1 METESLSDVDINITE
16 KYQSLESN
24 KLISYEL
31 STSNT
36 ITSEFT
42 LTEKEKQ
49 CFSIIMDI
57 LKKHNL
63 TSTICRV
70 AGGWVRDK
78 LLGKESDDIDI
89 ALNDMKGSTL
99 ATLINE
105 ELYPGKNKVGI
116 IQQNV
121 EKGKNLETAT
131 IKINNTWIDLVN
143 LRCEDKNKIGTP
155 VTDAERRDLSINS
168 LFYNINEGKVEDF
181 TNKGIKDLQNGIIET
196 PIDAEITFKDD
207 PLRILRMLRFAIK
220 YKFRIGYNINN
231 YIGKNKENIIKNFYE
246 NISKERIEKELYK
259 IFNMNNSSFAIA
271 YLYTFNILD
280 IILLTKDYDS
290 ETNYDNIFLK
300 IANIY
305 ILGEYLFTKSKI
317 FDIEIN
323 PENFNKVDFSLL
335 LLTLYFRNKKNNND
349 LSLMN
354 QQILKFTYKTST
366 DFLKS
371 NYLMCAYFDELFG
384 LINQENYNRL
394 LIGKTLRKITY
405 KNILPCLYTSIAYE
419 YVEKNQLNNLLDN
432 IDNNCLENIIE
443 KNKRF
448 FNYIKNE
455 DMMHI
460 DKMKPLFNGKELL
473 EKLNMKAGK
482 EIGILIEYLL
492 DEQIKDPKL
501 SKDDAIELLKKKK
514 DEIVINVN
522 ENTNDKNNH
531 SKKNNNKKNKK
542 GK

>member
-1 METESLSDVDINITE
+1 MELETLNEEDIKVIE

-31 STSNT
+31 NT
-36 ITSEFT
+36 NNKINKEFS
-42 LTEKEKQ
+42 LTEKEKE
-49 CFSIIMDI
+49 CFSIIMNI
-57 LKKHNL
+57 LKKNNL

-99 ATLINE
+99 ANLINE

-131 IKINNTWIDLVN
+131 IKVCQTWIDLVN

-155 VTDAERRDLSINS
+155 LTDAERRDLSINS

-181 TNKGIKDLQNGIIET
+181 TNKGIHDLENGIIET
-196 PIDAEITFKDD
+196 PIDAEITFRDD

-220 YKFRIGYNINN
+220 YKFRIGFNINN
-231 YIGKNKENIIKNFYE
+231 YIEKNKEEIVKNFYD

-259 IFNMNNSSFAIA
+259 VFIMNNSSFAIA
-271 YLYTFNILD
+271 YLYSFNILD
-280 IILLTKDYDS
+280 IILLTKNYDQ
-290 ETNYDNIFLK
+290 ENNYDNIFLK
-300 IANIY
+300 IANLY
-305 ILGEYLFTKSKI
+305 ILGEYLLEKTKI
-317 FDIEIN
+317 FEIEMN
-323 PENFNKVDFSLL
+323 PENFNKIDYSLL
-335 LLTLYFRNKKNNND
+335 LLTLYFRNIKNNND
-349 LSLMN
+349 NSLMN

-366 DFLKS
+366 DYLKS
-371 NYLMCAYFDELFG
+371 NYLMCAYFDELYN

-394 LIGKTLRKITY
+394 FIGKVLRKITY
-405 KNILPCLYTSIAYE
+405 KNILPCLYASIAYE
-419 YVEKNQLNNLLDN
+419 YIEKTQLNNLMND
-432 IDNNCLENIIE
+432 IDNNLLQNIIE

-448 FNYIKNE
+448 LSYIINE

-460 DKMKPLFNGKELL
+460 DKMKPLFNGKEIL

-482 EIGILIEYLL
+482 ELGILIEYLI
-492 DEQIKDPKL
+492 DEQIKEPKL
-501 SKDDAIELLKKKK
+501 NKDDAIVLLKKKK
-514 DEIVINVN
+514 DEIGLIVN
-522 ENTNDKNNH
+522 DNKNNH

>member
-1 METESLSDVDINITE
+1 MELETLNEEDIKVIE

-31 STSNT
+31 NT
-36 ITSEFT
+36 NNKINKEFS
-42 LTEKEKQ
+42 LTEKEKE
-49 CFSIIMDI
+49 CFSIIMNI
-57 LKKHNL
+57 LKKNNL
-63 TSTICRV
+63 ISTICRV

-99 ATLINE
+99 ANLINE

-131 IKINNTWIDLVN
+131 IKVCQTWIDLVN

-155 VTDAERRDLSINS
+155 LTDAERRDLSINS
-168 LFYNINEGKVEDF
+168 LFYNINEEKVEDF
-181 TNKGIKDLQNGIIET
+181 TNKGIHDLENGIIET
-196 PIDAEITFKDD
+196 PIDAEITFRDD

-220 YKFRIGYNINN
+220 YKFRIGFNINN
-231 YIGKNKENIIKNFYE
+231 YIEKNKEEIVKNFYD

-259 IFNMNNSSFAIA
+259 VFNMNNSSFAIA
-271 YLYTFNILD
+271 YLYSFNILD
-280 IILLTKDYDS
+280 IILLTKNYDQ
-290 ETNYDNIFLK
+290 ENNNDNIFLK
-300 IANIY
+300 IANLY
-305 ILGEYLFTKSKI
+305 ILGEYLLEKTKI
-317 FDIEIN
+317 FEIEMN
-323 PENFNKVDFSLL
+323 PENFNKIDYSLL
-335 LLTLYFRNKKNNND
+335 LLTLYFRNIKNNND
-349 LSLMN
+349 NSLMN

-366 DFLKS
+366 DYLKS
-371 NYLMCAYFDELFG
+371 NYLMCAYFDELYN

-394 LIGKTLRKITY
+394 FIGKVLRKITY
-405 KNILPCLYTSIAYE
+405 KNILPCLYASIAYE
-419 YVEKNQLNNLLDN
+419 YIEKTQLNNLMND
-432 IDNNCLENIIE
+432 IDNNLLQNIIE

-448 FNYIKNE
+448 LSYIINE

-460 DKMKPLFNGKELL
+460 DKMKPLFNGKEIL
-473 EKLNMKAGK
+473 EKLNIKAGK
-482 EIGILIEYLL
+482 ELGFLIEYLI
-492 DEQIKDPKL
+492 DEQIKEPKL
-501 SKDDAIELLKKKK
+501 NKDDAIVLLKKKK
-514 DEIVINVN
+514 DEIGLIVN
-522 ENTNDKNNH
+522 DNKNNH

>member
-1 METESLSDVDINITE
+1 MELETLNEEDIKVIE

-31 STSNT
+31 NT
-36 ITSEFT
+36 NNKINKEFS
-42 LTEKEKQ
+42 LTEKEKE
-49 CFSIIMDI
+49 CFSIIMNI
-57 LKKHNL
+57 LKKNNL

-89 ALNDMKGSTL
+89 ALNDMKGSSL
-99 ATLINE
+99 ANLINE

-131 IKINNTWIDLVN
+131 IKVCQTWIDLVN

-155 VTDAERRDLSINS
+155 ITDAERRDLSINS

-181 TNKGIKDLQNGIIET
+181 TNKGIHDLENGIIET
-196 PIDAEITFKDD
+196 PIDAEITFRDD

-220 YKFRIGYNINN
+220 YKFRIGFNINN
-231 YIGKNKENIIKNFYE
+231 YIDKNKEEIVKNFYD

-259 IFNMNNSSFAIA
+259 VFNMNNSSFAIA
-271 YLYTFNILD
+271 YLYSFNILD
-280 IILLTKDYDS
+280 IILLTKNYDQ
-290 ETNYDNIFLK
+290 ENNYDNIFLK
-300 IANIY
+300 IVNLY
-305 ILGEYLFTKSKI
+305 ILGEYLLEKTKI
-317 FDIEIN
+317 FQIEMN
-323 PENFNKVDFSLL
+323 PENFNKIDYSLL
-335 LLTLYFRNKKNNND
+335 LLTLYFRNIKNNND
-349 LSLMN
+349 NSLMN

-366 DFLKS
+366 DYLKS
-371 NYLMCAYFDELFG
+371 NYLMCAYFDELYN

-394 LIGKTLRKITY
+394 FIGKVLRKITY
-405 KNILPCLYTSIAYE
+405 KNILPCLYASIVYE
-419 YVEKNQLNNLLDN
+419 YIEKTQLNNLMND
-432 IDNNCLENIIE
+432 IDNNLLQNIIE

-448 FNYIKNE
+448 LSYIINE

-460 DKMKPLFNGKELL
+460 DKMKPLFNGKEIL
-473 EKLNMKAGK
+473 EKLNIKAGK
-482 EIGILIEYLL
+482 ELGFLIEYLI
-492 DEQIKDPKL
+492 DEQIKEPKL
-501 SKDDAIELLKKKK
+501 NKDDAIVLLKKKK
-514 DEIVINVN
+514 DEIGLIVN
-522 ENTNDKNNH
+522 DNKNNH

>member
-1 METESLSDVDINITE
+1 MELETLNEEDIKVIE

-31 STSNT
+31 NT
-36 ITSEFT
+36 NNKINKEFS
-42 LTEKEKQ
+42 LTEKEKE
-49 CFSIIMDI
+49 CFSIIMNI
-57 LKKHNL
+57 LKKNNL

-99 ATLINE
+99 ANLINE

-131 IKINNTWIDLVN
+131 IKVCQTWIDLVN

-155 VTDAERRDLSINS
+155 LTDAERRDLSINS
-168 LFYNINEGKVEDF
+168 LFYNINEEKVEDF
-181 TNKGIKDLQNGIIET
+181 TNKGIHDLENGIIET
-196 PIDAEITFKDD
+196 PIDAEITFRDD

-220 YKFRIGYNINN
+220 YKFRIGFNINN
-231 YIGKNKENIIKNFYE
+231 YIEKNKEEIVKNFYD

-259 IFNMNNSSFAIA
+259 VFNMNNSSFAIA
-271 YLYTFNILD
+271 YLYSFNILD
-280 IILLTKDYDS
+280 IILLTKNYDQ
-290 ETNYDNIFLK
+290 ENNYDNIFLK
-300 IANIY
+300 IANLY
-305 ILGEYLFTKSKI
+305 ILGEYLLEKTKI
-317 FDIEIN
+317 FEIEMN
-323 PENFNKVDFSLL
+323 PENFNKIDYSLL
-335 LLTLYFRNKKNNND
+335 LLTLYFRNIKNNND
-349 LSLMN
+349 NSLMN

-366 DFLKS
+366 DYLKS
-371 NYLMCAYFDELFG
+371 NYLMCAYFDELYN

-394 LIGKTLRKITY
+394 FIGKVLRKITY
-405 KNILPCLYTSIAYE
+405 KNILPSLYASIAYE
-419 YVEKNQLNNLLDN
+419 YIEKTQLNNIMND
-432 IDNNCLENIIE
+432 IDNNLLQNIIE

-448 FNYIKNE
+448 LSYIINE

-460 DKMKPLFNGKELL
+460 DKMKSLFNGKEIL

-482 EIGILIEYLL
+482 ELGILIEYLI
-492 DEQIKDPKL
+492 DEQIKEPKL
-501 SKDDAIELLKKKK
+501 NKDDAIVLLKKKK
-514 DEIVINVN
+514 DEIGLIVN
-522 ENTNDKNNH
+522 DNKNNH

>member
-1 METESLSDVDINITE
+1 MELETLNEEDIKVIE

-31 STSNT
+31 NTNNT
-36 ITSEFT
+36 INEEFS
-42 LTEKEKQ
+42 LTEKEKE
-49 CFSIIMDI
+49 CFSIIMNI
-57 LKKHNL
+57 LKKNNL

-99 ATLINE
+99 ANLINE

-131 IKINNTWIDLVN
+131 IKVCQTWIDLVN
-143 LRCEDKNKIGTP
+143 LRCDDKNKIGTP
-155 VTDAERRDLSINS
+155 LTDAERRDLSINS

-181 TNKGIKDLQNGIIET
+181 TNKGIHDLENGIIET
-196 PIDAEITFKDD
+196 PIDAEITFRDD

-220 YKFRIGYNINN
+220 YKFRIGFNINN
-231 YIGKNKENIIKNFYE
+231 YIEKNKEEIVKNFYD

-259 IFNMNNSSFAIA
+259 VFIMNNSSFAIA
-271 YLYTFNILD
+271 YLYSFNILD
-280 IILLTKDYDS
+280 IILLTKNYDQ
-290 ETNYDNIFLK
+290 ENNYDNIFLK
-300 IANIY
+300 IVNLY
-305 ILGEYLFTKSKI
+305 ILGEYLLEKTKI
-317 FDIEIN
+317 FQIEMN
-323 PENFNKVDFSLL
+323 PENFNKIDYSLL
-335 LLTLYFRNKKNNND
+335 LLTLYFRNIKNNND
-349 LSLMN
+349 NSLMN

-366 DFLKS
+366 DYLKS
-371 NYLMCAYFDELFG
+371 NYLMCAYFDELYN

-394 LIGKTLRKITY
+394 FIGKVLRKITY
-405 KNILPCLYTSIAYE
+405 KNILPCLYASIAYE
-419 YVEKNQLNNLLDN
+419 YIEKTQLNNIMND
-432 IDNNCLENIIE
+432 IDNNLLQNIIE

-448 FNYIKNE
+448 LSYIINE

-460 DKMKPLFNGKELL
+460 DKMKPLFNGKEIL

-482 EIGILIEYLL
+482 ELGILIDYLI
-492 DEQIKDPKL
+492 DEQIKEPKL
-501 SKDDAIELLKKKK
+501 NKDDAIVLLKKKK
-514 DEIVINVN
+514 DEIGLIVN
-522 ENTNDKNNH
+522 DNKNNH

>member
-1 METESLSDVDINITE
+1 MELETLNEEDIKVIE

-31 STSNT
+31 NT
-36 ITSEFT
+36 NNKINKEFS
-42 LTEKEKQ
+42 LTEKEKE
-49 CFSIIMDI
+49 CFSIIMNI
-57 LKKHNL
+57 LKKNNL

-99 ATLINE
+99 ANLINE

-131 IKINNTWIDLVN
+131 IKVCQTWIDLVN
-143 LRCEDKNKIGTP
+143 LRCDDKNKIGTP
-155 VTDAERRDLSINS
+155 LTDAERRDLSINS
-168 LFYNINEGKVEDF
+168 LFYNINEEKVEDF
-181 TNKGIKDLQNGIIET
+181 TNKGIHDLENGIIET
-196 PIDAEITFKDD
+196 PIDAEITFRDD

-220 YKFRIGYNINN
+220 YKFRIGFNINN
-231 YIGKNKENIIKNFYE
+231 YIEKNKEEIIKNFYD

-259 IFNMNNSSFAIA
+259 VFNMNNSSFAIA
-271 YLYTFNILD
+271 YLYSFNILD
-280 IILLTKDYDS
+280 IILLTKNYDQ
-290 ETNYDNIFLK
+290 ENNNDNIFLK
-300 IANIY
+300 IANLY
-305 ILGEYLFTKSKI
+305 ILGEYLLEKTKI
-317 FDIEIN
+317 FEIEMN
-323 PENFNKVDFSLL
+323 PENFNKIDYSLL
-335 LLTLYFRNKKNNND
+335 LLTLYFRNIKNNND
-349 LSLMN
+349 NSLMN

-366 DFLKS
+366 DYLKS
-371 NYLMCAYFDELFG
+371 NYLMCAYFDELYN

-394 LIGKTLRKITY
+394 FIGKVLRKITY
-405 KNILPCLYTSIAYE
+405 KNILPCLYASIVYE
-419 YVEKNQLNNLLDN
+419 YIEKTQLNNLMND
-432 IDNNCLENIIE
+432 IDNNLLQNIIE

-448 FNYIKNE
+448 LSYIINE

-460 DKMKPLFNGKELL
+460 DKMKPLFNGKEIL
-473 EKLNMKAGK
+473 EKLNIKAGK
-482 EIGILIEYLL
+482 ELGILIENLI
-492 DEQIKDPKL
+492 DEQIKEPKL
-501 SKDDAIELLKKKK
+501 NKDDAIVLLKKKK
-514 DEIVINVN
+514 DEIGLIVN
-522 ENTNDKNNH
+522 DNKNNH

>member
-1 METESLSDVDINITE
+1 MELETLNEEDIKVIE

-31 STSNT
+31 NT
-36 ITSEFT
+36 NNKINKEFS
-42 LTEKEKQ
+42 LTEKEKE
-49 CFSIIMDI
+49 CFSIIMNI
-57 LKKHNL
+57 LKKNNL

-99 ATLINE
+99 ANLINE

-131 IKINNTWIDLVN
+131 IKVCQTWIDLVN

-155 VTDAERRDLSINS
+155 LTDAERRDLSINS
-168 LFYNINEGKVEDF
+168 LFYNINEEKVEDF
-181 TNKGIKDLQNGIIET
+181 TNKGIHDLENGIIET
-196 PIDAEITFKDD
+196 PIDAEITFRDD

-220 YKFRIGYNINN
+220 YKFRIGFNINN
-231 YIGKNKENIIKNFYE
+231 YIEKNKEEIVKNFYD

-259 IFNMNNSSFAIA
+259 VFNMNNSSFAIA
-271 YLYTFNILD
+271 YLYSFNILD
-280 IILLTKDYDS
+280 IILLTKNYDQ
-290 ETNYDNIFLK
+290 ENNYDNIFLK
-300 IANIY
+300 IANLY
-305 ILGEYLFTKSKI
+305 ILGEYLLEKTKI
-317 FDIEIN
+317 FEIEMN
-323 PENFNKVDFSLL
+323 PENFNKIDYSLL
-335 LLTLYFRNKKNNND
+335 LLTLYFRNIKNNND
-349 LSLMN
+349 NSLMN

-366 DFLKS
+366 DYLKS
-371 NYLMCAYFDELFG
+371 NYLMCAYFDELYN

-394 LIGKTLRKITY
+394 FIGKVLRKITY
-405 KNILPCLYTSIAYE
+405 KNILPSLYASIAYE
-419 YVEKNQLNNLLDN
+419 YIEKTQLNNIMND
-432 IDNNCLENIIE
+432 IDNNLLQNIIE

-448 FNYIKNE
+448 LSYIINE

-460 DKMKPLFNGKELL
+460 DKMKPLFNGKEIL

-482 EIGILIEYLL
+482 ELGILIEYLI
-492 DEQIKDPKL
+492 DEQIKEPKL
-501 SKDDAIELLKKKK
+501 NKDDAIVLLKKKK
-514 DEIVINVN
+514 DEIGLIVN
-522 ENTNDKNNH
+522 DNKNNH

>member
-1 METESLSDVDINITE
+1 MELETLNEEDIKVIE

-31 STSNT
+31 NT
-36 ITSEFT
+36 NNKINKEFS
-42 LTEKEKQ
+42 LTEKEKE
-49 CFSIIMDI
+49 CFSIIMNI
-57 LKKHNL
+57 LKKNNL

-99 ATLINE
+99 ANLINE

-131 IKINNTWIDLVN
+131 IKVCQTWIDLVN
-143 LRCEDKNKIGTP
+143 LRCDDKNKIGTP
-155 VTDAERRDLSINS
+155 LTDAERRDLSVNS

-181 TNKGIKDLQNGIIET
+181 TNKGIHDLENGIIET
-196 PIDAEITFKDD
+196 PIDAEITFRDD

-220 YKFRIGYNINN
+220 YKFRIGFNINN
-231 YIGKNKENIIKNFYE
+231 YIEKNKEEIVKNFYD

-259 IFNMNNSSFAIA
+259 VFNMNNSSFAIA
-271 YLYTFNILD
+271 YLYSFNILD
-280 IILLTKDYDS
+280 IILLTKNYDQ
-290 ETNYDNIFLK
+290 ENNYDNIFLK
-300 IANIY
+300 IANLY
-305 ILGEYLFTKSKI
+305 ILGEYLLEKTKI
-317 FDIEIN
+317 FEIEMN
-323 PENFNKVDFSLL
+323 PENFNKIDYSLL
-335 LLTLYFRNKKNNND
+335 LLTLYFRNIKNNND
-349 LSLMN
+349 NSLMN

-366 DFLKS
+366 DYLKS
-371 NYLMCAYFDELFG
+371 NYLMCAYFDELYN

-394 LIGKTLRKITY
+394 FIGKVLRKITY
-405 KNILPCLYTSIAYE
+405 KNILPCLYASIAYE
-419 YVEKNQLNNLLDN
+419 YIEKTQLNNIMND
-432 IDNNCLENIIE
+432 IDNNLLQNIIE

-448 FNYIKNE
+448 LSYIINE

-460 DKMKPLFNGKELL
+460 DKMKPLFNGKEIL
-473 EKLNMKAGK
+473 EKLNIKAGK
-482 EIGILIEYLL
+482 ELGILIENLI
-492 DEQIKDPKL
+492 DEQIKEPNL
-501 SKDDAIELLKKKK
+501 NKDDAIVLLKKKK
-514 DEIVINVN
+514 DEIGLIVN
-522 ENTNDKNNH
+522 DNKNNH

>member
-1 METESLSDVDINITE
+1 MEIETLNDDDIKIIE

-31 STSNT
+31 KTNNK
-36 ITSEFT
+36 INKEFS
-42 LTEKEKQ
+42 LTEEEKN
-49 CFSIIMDI
+49 CFSIIIDI
-57 LKKHNL
+57 LKKNNL

-99 ATLINE
+99 ANLINE

-131 IKINNTWIDLVN
+131 IKINQRWIDLVN

-155 VTDAERRDLSINS
+155 LSDAERRDLSINS

-181 TNKGIKDLQNGIIET
+181 TNKGIKDLENGIIET

-220 YKFRIGYNINN
+220 YKFRIGFNINN
-231 YIGKNKENIIKNFYE
+231 YIEKDKDNIIKNFYE
-246 NISKERIEKELYK
+246 NISRERIEKELYK

-280 IILLTKDYDS
+280 IILLTKDYDK
-290 ETNYDNIFLK
+290 ETNYENIFLK

-305 ILGEYLFTKSKI
+305 ILGEYLLTKNKL
-317 FDIEIN
+317 FEIEMN
-323 PENFNKVDFSLL
+323 SENFNKIDYSLL
-335 LLTLYFRNKKNNND
+335 LLTLYFRDKKNNND
-349 LSLMN
+349 NSLMN

-366 DFLKS
+366 DYLKS
-371 NYLMCAYFDELFG
+371 NYLMCAYFDELYN
-384 LINQENYNRL
+384 LVTNENYNRL
-394 LIGKTLRKITY
+394 LIGKALRKITY
-405 KNILPCLYTSIAYE
+405 RNILPCIYASIAYE
-419 YVEKNQLNNLLDN
+419 YIEKNKLNTLMDN
-432 IDNNCLENIIE
+432 IDSNCLQNIIE

-448 FNYIKNE
+448 LNYIKNE

-460 DKMKPLFNGKELL
+460 DKMKPLFNGKEIL

-482 EIGILIEYLL
+482 ELGILIDFLI
-492 DEQIKDPKL
+492 DEQIKEPKL

-514 DEIVINVN
+514 DEIAINV
-522 ENTNDKNNH
+522 NTNDKNNH
-531 SKKNNNKKNKK
+531 SKKNTNKKNKK

>member
-1 METESLSDVDINITE
+1 MELETLNEEDIKVIE

-31 STSNT
+31 NT
-36 ITSEFT
+36 NNKINKEFS
-42 LTEKEKQ
+42 LTEKEKE
-49 CFSIIMDI
+49 CFSIIMNI
-57 LKKHNL
+57 LKKNNL

-99 ATLINE
+99 ANLINE

-131 IKINNTWIDLVN
+131 IKVCQTWIDLVN

-155 VTDAERRDLSINS
+155 ITDAERRDLSINS

-181 TNKGIKDLQNGIIET
+181 TNKGIHDLENGIIET
-196 PIDAEITFKDD
+196 PIDAEITFRDD

-220 YKFRIGYNINN
+220 YKFRIGFNINN
-231 YIGKNKENIIKNFYE
+231 YIEKNKEEIVKNFYD

-259 IFNMNNSSFAIA
+259 VFIMNNSSFAIA
-271 YLYTFNILD
+271 YLYSFNILD
-280 IILLTKDYDS
+280 IILLTKNYDQ
-290 ETNYDNIFLK
+290 ENNYDNIFLK
-300 IANIY
+300 IANLY
-305 ILGEYLFTKSKI
+305 ILGEYLLEKTKI
-317 FDIEIN
+317 FEIEMN
-323 PENFNKVDFSLL
+323 PENFNKIDYSLL
-335 LLTLYFRNKKNNND
+335 LLTLYFRNIKNNND
-349 LSLMN
+349 NSLMN

-366 DFLKS
+366 DYLKS
-371 NYLMCAYFDELFG
+371 NYLMCAYFDELYN

-394 LIGKTLRKITY
+394 FIGKVLRKITY
-405 KNILPCLYTSIAYE
+405 KNILPCLYASIAYE
-419 YVEKNQLNNLLDN
+419 YIEKTQLNNLMND
-432 IDNNCLENIIE
+432 IDNNLLQNIIE

-448 FNYIKNE
+448 LSYIINE

-460 DKMKPLFNGKELL
+460 DKMKPLFNGKEIL
-473 EKLNMKAGK
+473 EKLNIKAGK
-482 EIGILIEYLL
+482 ELGFLIEYLI
-492 DEQIKDPKL
+492 DEQIKEPKL
-501 SKDDAIELLKKKK
+501 NKDDAIVLLKKKK
-514 DEIVINVN
+514 DEIGLIVN
-522 ENTNDKNNH
+522 DNKNNH

>member
-1 METESLSDVDINITE
+1 MELETLNEEDIKVIE

-31 STSNT
+31 NT
-36 ITSEFT
+36 NNKINKEFS
-42 LTEKEKQ
+42 LTEKEKE
-49 CFSIIMDI
+49 CFSIIMNI
-57 LKKHNL
+57 LKKNNL

-99 ATLINE
+99 ANLINE
-105 ELYPGKNKVGI
+105 ELYLGKNKVGI

-131 IKINNTWIDLVN
+131 IKVCQTWIDLVN

-155 VTDAERRDLSINS
+155 ITDAERRDLSINS

-181 TNKGIKDLQNGIIET
+181 TNKGIHDLENGIIET
-196 PIDAEITFKDD
+196 PIDAEITFRDD
-207 PLRILRMLRFAIK
+207 PLRILRMLRFSIK
-220 YKFRIGYNINN
+220 YKFRIGFNINN
-231 YIGKNKENIIKNFYE
+231 YIEKNKEEIIKNFYD

-259 IFNMNNSSFAIA
+259 VFNMNNSSFAIA
-271 YLYTFNILD
+271 YLYSFNILD
-280 IILLTKDYDS
+280 IILLTKNYDQ
-290 ETNYDNIFLK
+290 ENNYDNIFLK
-300 IANIY
+300 IANLY
-305 ILGEYLFTKSKI
+305 ILGEYLLEKTKI
-317 FDIEIN
+317 FEIEMN
-323 PENFNKVDFSLL
+323 PENFNKIDYSLL
-335 LLTLYFRNKKNNND
+335 LLTLYFRNIKNNND
-349 LSLMN
+349 NSLMN

-366 DFLKS
+366 DYLKS
-371 NYLMCAYFDELFG
+371 NYLMCAYFDELYN

-394 LIGKTLRKITY
+394 FIGKVLRKITY
-405 KNILPCLYTSIAYE
+405 KNILPCLYASIAYE
-419 YVEKNQLNNLLDN
+419 YIEKTQLNNLMND
-432 IDNNCLENIIE
+432 IDNNLLQNIIE

-448 FNYIKNE
+448 LSYIINE

-460 DKMKPLFNGKELL
+460 DKMKPLFNGKEIL

-482 EIGILIEYLL
+482 ELGILIEYLI
-492 DEQIKDPKL
+492 DEQIKEPKL
-501 SKDDAIELLKKKK
+501 NKDDAIVLLKKKK
-514 DEIVINVN
+514 DEIGLIVN
-522 ENTNDKNNH
+522 DNKNNH

>member
-1 METESLSDVDINITE
+1 MELETLNEEDIKVIE

-31 STSNT
+31 NT
-36 ITSEFT
+36 NNKINKEFS
-42 LTEKEKQ
+42 LTEKEKE
-49 CFSIIMDI
+49 CFSIIMNI
-57 LKKHNL
+57 LKKNNL
-63 TSTICRV
+63 ISTICRV

-99 ATLINE
+99 ANLINE

-131 IKINNTWIDLVN
+131 IKVCQTWIDLVN

-155 VTDAERRDLSINS
+155 LTDAERRDLSINS

-181 TNKGIKDLQNGIIET
+181 TNKGIHDLENGIIET
-196 PIDAEITFKDD
+196 PIDAEITFRDD

-220 YKFRIGYNINN
+220 YKFRIGFNINN
-231 YIGKNKENIIKNFYE
+231 YIEKNKEEIVKNFYD

-259 IFNMNNSSFAIA
+259 VFNMNNSSFAIA
-271 YLYTFNILD
+271 YLYSFNILD
-280 IILLTKDYDS
+280 IILLTKNYDQ
-290 ETNYDNIFLK
+290 ENNYDNIFLK
-300 IANIY
+300 IANLY
-305 ILGEYLFTKSKI
+305 ILGEYLLEKTKI
-317 FDIEIN
+317 FEIEMN
-323 PENFNKVDFSLL
+323 PENFNKIDYSLL
-335 LLTLYFRNKKNNND
+335 LLTLYFRNIKNNND
-349 LSLMN
+349 NSLMN

-366 DFLKS
+366 DYLKS
-371 NYLMCAYFDELFG
+371 NYLMCAYFDELYN

-394 LIGKTLRKITY
+394 FIGKVLRKITY
-405 KNILPCLYTSIAYE
+405 KNILPCLYASIAYE
-419 YVEKNQLNNLLDN
+419 YIEKTQLNNLMND
-432 IDNNCLENIIE
+432 IDNNLLQNIIE

-448 FNYIKNE
+448 LSYIINE

-460 DKMKPLFNGKELL
+460 DKMKPLFNGKEIL
-473 EKLNMKAGK
+473 EKLNIKAGK
-482 EIGILIEYLL
+482 ELGFLIEYLI
-492 DEQIKDPKL
+492 DEQIKEPKL
-501 SKDDAIELLKKKK
+501 NKDDAIVLLKKKK
-514 DEIVINVN
+514 DEIGLIVN
-522 ENTNDKNNH
+522 DNKNNH

>member
-1 METESLSDVDINITE
+1 MEVEPLNEEDIKVIE

-24 KLISYEL
+24 KLISYDL
-31 STSNT
+31 NT
-36 ITSEFT
+36 NNKINKEFS
-42 LTEKEKQ
+42 LTEKEKE
-49 CFSIIMDI
+49 CFSIIMNI
-57 LKKHNL
+57 LKKNNL

-99 ATLINE
+99 ANLINE

-131 IKINNTWIDLVN
+131 IKVCQTWIDLVN

-155 VTDAERRDLSINS
+155 ITDAERRDLSINS

-181 TNKGIKDLQNGIIET
+181 TNKGIHDLENGIIET
-196 PIDAEITFKDD
+196 PIDAEITFRDD

-220 YKFRIGYNINN
+220 YKFRIGFNINN
-231 YIGKNKENIIKNFYE
+231 YIEKNKEEIVKNFYD

-259 IFNMNNSSFAIA
+259 VFNMNNSSFAIA
-271 YLYTFNILD
+271 YLYSFNILD
-280 IILLTKDYDS
+280 IILLTKNYDQ
-290 ETNYDNIFLK
+290 ENNYDNIFLK
-300 IANIY
+300 IANQY
-305 ILGEYLFTKSKI
+305 ILGEYLLEKTKI
-317 FDIEIN
+317 FEIEMN
-323 PENFNKVDFSLL
+323 PENFNKIDYSLL
-335 LLTLYFRNKKNNND
+335 LLTLYFRNIKNNND
-349 LSLMN
+349 NSLMN

-366 DFLKS
+366 DYLKS
-371 NYLMCAYFDELFG
+371 NYLMCAYFDELYN

-394 LIGKTLRKITY
+394 FIGKVLRKITY
-405 KNILPCLYTSIAYE
+405 KNILPCLYASIAYE
-419 YVEKNQLNNLLDN
+419 YIEKTQLNNLMND
-432 IDNNCLENIIE
+432 IDNNLLQNIIE

-448 FNYIKNE
+448 LSYIINE

-460 DKMKPLFNGKELL
+460 DKMKPLFNGKEIL

-482 EIGILIEYLL
+482 ELGILIEYLI
-492 DEQIKDPKL
+492 DEQIKEPKL
-501 SKDDAIELLKKKK
+501 NKDDAIALLKKKK
-514 DEIVINVN
+514 DEIGLIVN
-522 ENTNDKNNH
+522 DNKNNH

>member
-1 METESLSDVDINITE
+1 MELETLNEDDIKVIE

-31 STSNT
+31 NT
-36 ITSEFT
+36 NNKINKEFS
-42 LTEKEKQ
+42 LTEKEKE
-49 CFSIIMDI
+49 CFSIIMNI
-57 LKKHNL
+57 LEKNNL

-99 ATLINE
+99 ANLINE

-131 IKINNTWIDLVN
+131 IKVCQTWIDLVN

-155 VTDAERRDLSINS
+155 LTDAERRDLSINS

-181 TNKGIKDLQNGIIET
+181 TNKGIHDLENGIIET
-196 PIDAEITFKDD
+196 PIDAEITFRDD

-220 YKFRIGYNINN
+220 YKFRIGFNINN
-231 YIGKNKENIIKNFYE
+231 YIEKNKEEIVKNFYD

-259 IFNMNNSSFAIA
+259 VFNMNNSSFAIA
-271 YLYTFNILD
+271 YLYSFNILD
-280 IILLTKDYDS
+280 IILLTKNYDQ
-290 ETNYDNIFLK
+290 ENNYDNIFLK
-300 IANIY
+300 IANLY
-305 ILGEYLFTKSKI
+305 ILGEYLLEKTKI
-317 FDIEIN
+317 FEIEMN
-323 PENFNKVDFSLL
+323 PENFNKIDYSLL
-335 LLTLYFRNKKNNND
+335 LLTLYFRNIKNNND
-349 LSLMN
+349 NSLMN

-366 DFLKS
+366 DYLKS
-371 NYLMCAYFDELFG
+371 NYLMCAYFDELYN

-394 LIGKTLRKITY
+394 FIGKVLRKITY
-405 KNILPCLYTSIAYE
+405 KNILPCLYASIVYE
-419 YVEKNQLNNLLDN
+419 YIEKTQLNNLMND
-432 IDNNCLENIIE
+432 IDNNLLQNIIE

-448 FNYIKNE
+448 LSYIINE

-460 DKMKPLFNGKELL
+460 DKMKPLFNGKEIL

-482 EIGILIEYLL
+482 ELGILIENLI
-492 DEQIKDPKL
+492 DEQIKEPKL
-501 SKDDAIELLKKKK
+501 NKDDAIVLLKKKK
-514 DEIVINVN
+514 DEIGLIVN
-522 ENTNDKNNH
+522 DNKNNH

>member
-1 METESLSDVDINITE
+1 MELETLNEEDIKVIE

-31 STSNT
+31 NT
-36 ITSEFT
+36 NNKINKEFS
-42 LTEKEKQ
+42 LTEKEKE
-49 CFSIIMDI
+49 CFSIIMNI
-57 LKKHNL
+57 LKKNNL

-99 ATLINE
+99 ANLINE

-131 IKINNTWIDLVN
+131 IKVCQTWIDLVN

-155 VTDAERRDLSINS
+155 LTDAERRDLSINS

-181 TNKGIKDLQNGIIET
+181 MNKGIHDLENGIIET
-196 PIDAEITFKDD
+196 PIDAEITFRDD

-220 YKFRIGYNINN
+220 YKFRIGFNINN
-231 YIGKNKENIIKNFYE
+231 YIEKNKEEIVKNFYD

-259 IFNMNNSSFAIA
+259 VFNMNNSSFAIA
-271 YLYTFNILD
+271 YLYSFNILD
-280 IILLTKDYDS
+280 IILLTKNYDQ
-290 ETNYDNIFLK
+290 ENNYDNIFLK
-300 IANIY
+300 IANLY
-305 ILGEYLFTKSKI
+305 ILGEYLLEKTKI
-317 FDIEIN
+317 FEIEMN
-323 PENFNKVDFSLL
+323 PENFNKIDYSLL
-335 LLTLYFRNKKNNND
+335 LLTLYFRNIKNNND
-349 LSLMN
+349 NSLMN

-366 DFLKS
+366 DYLKS
-371 NYLMCAYFDELFG
+371 NYLMCAYFDELYN

-394 LIGKTLRKITY
+394 FIGKVLRKITY
-405 KNILPCLYTSIAYE
+405 KNILPCLYASIAYE
-419 YVEKNQLNNLLDN
+419 YIEKTQLNNLMND
-432 IDNNCLENIIE
+432 IDNNLLQNIIE

-448 FNYIKNE
+448 LSYIINE

-460 DKMKPLFNGKELL
+460 DKMKPLFNGKEIL

-482 EIGILIEYLL
+482 ELGILIEYLI
-492 DEQIKDPKL
+492 DEQIKEPKL
-501 SKDDAIELLKKKK
+501 NKDDAIVLLKKKK
-514 DEIVINVN
+514 DEIGLIVN
-522 ENTNDKNNH
+522 DNKNNH
-531 SKKNNNKKNKK
+531 SKKNNNNKKNKK

>member
-1 METESLSDVDINITE
+1 MELETLNEEDIKVIE

-31 STSNT
+31 NT
-36 ITSEFT
+36 NNKINKEFS
-42 LTEKEKQ
+42 LTEKEKE
-49 CFSIIMDI
+49 CFSIIMNI
-57 LKKHNL
+57 LKKNNL

-99 ATLINE
+99 ANLINE

-131 IKINNTWIDLVN
+131 IKVCQTWIDLVN

-155 VTDAERRDLSINS
+155 LTDAERRDLSINS
-168 LFYNINEGKVEDF
+168 LFYNINEEKVEDF
-181 TNKGIKDLQNGIIET
+181 TNKGIHDLENGIIET
-196 PIDAEITFKDD
+196 PIDAEITFRDD

-220 YKFRIGYNINN
+220 YKFRIGFNINN
-231 YIGKNKENIIKNFYE
+231 YIEKNKEEIVKNFYD

-259 IFNMNNSSFAIA
+259 VFNMNNSSFAIA
-271 YLYTFNILD
+271 YLYSFNILD
-280 IILLTKDYDS
+280 IILLTKNYDQ
-290 ETNYDNIFLK
+290 ENNYDNIFLK
-300 IANIY
+300 IANLY
-305 ILGEYLFTKSKI
+305 ILGEYLLEKTKI
-317 FDIEIN
+317 FEIEMN
-323 PENFNKVDFSLL
+323 PENFNKIDYSLL
-335 LLTLYFRNKKNNND
+335 LLTLYFRNIKNNND
-349 LSLMN
+349 NSLMN

-366 DFLKS
+366 DYLKS
-371 NYLMCAYFDELFG
+371 NYLMCAYFDELYN

-394 LIGKTLRKITY
+394 FIGKVLRKITY
-405 KNILPCLYTSIAYE
+405 KNILPCLYASIAYE
-419 YVEKNQLNNLLDN
+419 YIEKTQLNNLMND
-432 IDNNCLENIIE
+432 IDNNLLQNIIE

-448 FNYIKNE
+448 LSYIINE

-460 DKMKPLFNGKELL
+460 DKMKPLFNGKEIL
-473 EKLNMKAGK
+473 EKLNIKAGK
-482 EIGILIEYLL
+482 ELGILIENLI
-492 DEQIKDPKL
+492 DEQIKEPKL
-501 SKDDAIELLKKKK
+501 NKDDAIVLLKKKK
-514 DEIVINVN
+514 DEIGLIVN
-522 ENTNDKNNH
+522 DNKNNH

>member
-1 METESLSDVDINITE
+1 MELETLNEEDIKVIE

-31 STSNT
+31 NT
-36 ITSEFT
+36 NNKINKEFS
-42 LTEKEKQ
+42 LTEKEKE
-49 CFSIIMDI
+49 CFSIIMNI
-57 LKKHNL
+57 LKKNNL
-63 TSTICRV
+63 ISTICRV

-99 ATLINE
+99 ANLINE

-131 IKINNTWIDLVN
+131 IKVCQTWIDLVN

-155 VTDAERRDLSINS
+155 LTDAERRDLSINS

-181 TNKGIKDLQNGIIET
+181 TNKGIHDLENGIIET
-196 PIDAEITFKDD
+196 PIDAEITFRDD

-220 YKFRIGYNINN
+220 YKFRIGFNINN
-231 YIGKNKENIIKNFYE
+231 YIEKNKEEIVKNFYD

-259 IFNMNNSSFAIA
+259 VFNMNNSSFAIA
-271 YLYTFNILD
+271 YLYSFNILD
-280 IILLTKDYDS
+280 IILLTKNYDQ
-290 ETNYDNIFLK
+290 ENNYDNIFLK
-300 IANIY
+300 IANLY
-305 ILGEYLFTKSKI
+305 ILGEYLLEKTKI
-317 FDIEIN
+317 FEIEMN
-323 PENFNKVDFSLL
+323 PENFNKIDYSLL
-335 LLTLYFRNKKNNND
+335 LLTLYFRNIKNNND
-349 LSLMN
+349 NSLMN

-366 DFLKS
+366 DYLKS
-371 NYLMCAYFDELFG
+371 NYLMCAYFDELYN

-394 LIGKTLRKITY
+394 FIGKVLRKITY
-405 KNILPCLYTSIAYE
+405 KNILPCLYASIAYE
-419 YVEKNQLNNLLDN
+419 YIEKTQLNNLMND
-432 IDNNCLENIIE
+432 IDNNLLQNIIE

-448 FNYIKNE
+448 LSYIINE

-460 DKMKPLFNGKELL
+460 DKMKPLFNGKEIL
-473 EKLNMKAGK
+473 EKLNIKAGK
-482 EIGILIEYLL
+482 ELGILIENLI
-492 DEQIKDPKL
+492 DEQIKEPNL
-501 SKDDAIELLKKKK
+501 NKDDAIVLLKKKK
-514 DEIVINVN
+514 DEIGLIVN
-522 ENTNDKNNH
+522 DNKNNH

>member
-1 METESLSDVDINITE
+1 MELETLNEEDIKVIE

-31 STSNT
+31 NT
-36 ITSEFT
+36 NNKINKEFS
-42 LTEKEKQ
+42 LTEKEKE
-49 CFSIIMDI
+49 CFSIIMNI
-57 LKKHNL
+57 LKKNNL

-99 ATLINE
+99 ANLINE

-131 IKINNTWIDLVN
+131 IKVCQTWIDLVN

-155 VTDAERRDLSINS
+155 LTDAERRDLSINS
-168 LFYNINEGKVEDF
+168 LFYNINEEKVEDF
-181 TNKGIKDLQNGIIET
+181 TNKGIHDLENGIIET
-196 PIDAEITFKDD
+196 PIDAEITFRDD

-220 YKFRIGYNINN
+220 YKFRIGFNINN
-231 YIGKNKENIIKNFYE
+231 YIEKNKEEIVKNFYD

-259 IFNMNNSSFAIA
+259 VFNMNNSSFAIA
-271 YLYTFNILD
+271 YLYSFNILD
-280 IILLTKDYDS
+280 IILLTKNYDQ
-290 ETNYDNIFLK
+290 ENNYDNIFLK
-300 IANIY
+300 IANLY
-305 ILGEYLFTKSKI
+305 ILGEYLLEKTKI
-317 FDIEIN
+317 FEIEMN
-323 PENFNKVDFSLL
+323 PENFNKIDYSLL
-335 LLTLYFRNKKNNND
+335 LLTLYFRNIKNNND
-349 LSLMN
+349 NSLMN

-366 DFLKS
+366 DYLKS
-371 NYLMCAYFDELFG
+371 NYLMCAYFDELYN

-394 LIGKTLRKITY
+394 FIGKVLRKITY
-405 KNILPCLYTSIAYE
+405 KNILPCLYASIAYE
-419 YVEKNQLNNLLDN
+419 YIEKTQLNNLMND
-432 IDNNCLENIIE
+432 IDNNLLQNIIE

-448 FNYIKNE
+448 LSYIINE

-460 DKMKPLFNGKELL
+460 DKMKPLFNGKEIL
-473 EKLNMKAGK
+473 EKLNIKAGK
-482 EIGILIEYLL
+482 ELGFLIEYLI
-492 DEQIKDPKL
+492 DEQIKEPKL
-501 SKDDAIELLKKKK
+501 NKDDAIVLLKKKK
-514 DEIVINVN
+514 DEIGLIVN
-522 ENTNDKNNH
+522 DNKNNH

>member
-1 METESLSDVDINITE
+1 MELETLNEEDIKVIE

-31 STSNT
+31 NT
-36 ITSEFT
+36 NNKINKEFS
-42 LTEKEKQ
+42 LTEKEKE
-49 CFSIIMDI
+49 CFSIIMNI
-57 LKKHNL
+57 LKKNNL

-99 ATLINE
+99 ANLINE

-131 IKINNTWIDLVN
+131 IKVCQTWIDLVN
-143 LRCEDKNKIGTP
+143 LRWEDKNKIGKP
-155 VTDAERRDLSINS
+155 LTDAERRDLSINS

-181 TNKGIKDLQNGIIET
+181 TNKGIHDLENGIIET
-196 PIDAEITFKDD
+196 PIDAEITFRDD

-220 YKFRIGYNINN
+220 YKFRIGFNINN
-231 YIGKNKENIIKNFYE
+231 YIEKNKEEIVKNFYD

-259 IFNMNNSSFAIA
+259 VFNMNNSSFAIA
-271 YLYTFNILD
+271 YLYLFNILD
-280 IILLTKDYDS
+280 IILLTKNYDQ
-290 ETNYDNIFLK
+290 ENNYDNIFLK
-300 IANIY
+300 IANLY
-305 ILGEYLFTKSKI
+305 ILGEYLLEKTKI
-317 FDIEIN
+317 FEIEMN
-323 PENFNKVDFSLL
+323 PENFNKIDYSLL
-335 LLTLYFRNKKNNND
+335 LLTLYFRNIKNNND
-349 LSLMN
+349 NSLMN

-366 DFLKS
+366 DYLKS
-371 NYLMCAYFDELFG
+371 NYLMCAYFDELYN

-394 LIGKTLRKITY
+394 FIGKVLRKITY
-405 KNILPCLYTSIAYE
+405 KNILPCLYASIAYE
-419 YVEKNQLNNLLDN
+419 YIEKTQLNNLMND
-432 IDNNCLENIIE
+432 IDNNLLQNIIE

-448 FNYIKNE
+448 LSYIINE

-460 DKMKPLFNGKELL
+460 DKMKPLFNGKEIL

-482 EIGILIEYLL
+482 ELGILIEYLI
-492 DEQIKDPKL
+492 DEQIKEPKL
-501 SKDDAIELLKKKK
+501 NKDDAIVLLKKKK
-514 DEIVINVN
+514 DEIGLIVN
-522 ENTNDKNNH
+522 DNKNNH

>member
-31 STSNT
+31 STSNK
-36 ITSEFT
+36 ITPEFT

-99 ATLINE
+99 ASLINE

-155 VTDAERRDLSINS
+155 ITDAERRDLSINS

-349 LSLMN
+349 LSLMS

-394 LIGKTLRKITY
+394 LIGKILRKITY

-432 IDNNCLENIIE
+432 INNNCLENIIE

-460 DKMKPLFNGKELL
+460 DKTKPLFNGKELL

>member
-1 METESLSDVDINITE
+1 MELETLNEEDIKVIE

-31 STSNT
+31 NT
-36 ITSEFT
+36 NNKINKEFS
-42 LTEKEKQ
+42 LTEKEKE
-49 CFSIIMDI
+49 CFSIIMNI
-57 LKKHNL
+57 LKKNNL

-99 ATLINE
+99 ANLINE

-131 IKINNTWIDLVN
+131 IKVCQTWIDLVN
-143 LRCEDKNKIGTP
+143 LRCDDKNKIGTP
-155 VTDAERRDLSINS
+155 LTDAERRDLSINS

-181 TNKGIKDLQNGIIET
+181 TNKGIHDLENGIIET
-196 PIDAEITFKDD
+196 PIDAEITFRDD

-220 YKFRIGYNINN
+220 YKFRIGFNINN
-231 YIGKNKENIIKNFYE
+231 YIEKNKEEIVKNFYD

-259 IFNMNNSSFAIA
+259 VFNMNNSSFAIA
-271 YLYTFNILD
+271 YLYSFNILD
-280 IILLTKDYDS
+280 IILLTKNYDQ
-290 ETNYDNIFLK
+290 ENNYDNIFLK
-300 IANIY
+300 IANLY
-305 ILGEYLFTKSKI
+305 ILGEYLLEKTKI
-317 FDIEIN
+317 FQIEMN
-323 PENFNKVDFSLL
+323 PENFNKIDYSLL
-335 LLTLYFRNKKNNND
+335 LLTLYFRNIKNNND
-349 LSLMN
+349 NSLMN

-366 DFLKS
+366 DYLKS
-371 NYLMCAYFDELFG
+371 NYLMCAYFDELYN

-394 LIGKTLRKITY
+394 FIGKVLRKITY
-405 KNILPCLYTSIAYE
+405 KNILPCLFASIAYE
-419 YVEKNQLNNLLDN
+419 YIEKTQLNNLMND
-432 IDNNCLENIIE
+432 IDNNLLQNIIE

-448 FNYIKNE
+448 LSFIINE

-460 DKMKPLFNGKELL
+460 DKMKPLFNGKEIL
-473 EKLNMKAGK
+473 EKLNIKAGK
-482 EIGILIEYLL
+482 ELGILIENLI
-492 DEQIKDPKL
+492 DEQIKEPNL
-501 SKDDAIELLKKKK
+501 NKDDAIVLLKKKK
-514 DEIVINVN
+514 DEIGLIVN
-522 ENTNDKNNH
+522 DNKNNH

>member
-1 METESLSDVDINITE
+1 MELETLNEEDIKVIE

-31 STSNT
+31 NT
-36 ITSEFT
+36 NNKINKEFS
-42 LTEKEKQ
+42 LTEKEKE
-49 CFSIIMDI
+49 CFSIIMNI
-57 LKKHNL
+57 LKKNNL
-63 TSTICRV
+63 ISTICRV

-99 ATLINE
+99 ANLINE

-131 IKINNTWIDLVN
+131 IKVCQTWIDLVN

-155 VTDAERRDLSINS
+155 LTDAERRDLSINS
-168 LFYNINEGKVEDF
+168 LFYNINEEKVEDF
-181 TNKGIKDLQNGIIET
+181 TNKGIHDLENGIIET
-196 PIDAEITFKDD
+196 PIDAEITFRDD

-220 YKFRIGYNINN
+220 YKFRIGFNINN
-231 YIGKNKENIIKNFYE
+231 YIEKNKEEIVKNFYD

-259 IFNMNNSSFAIA
+259 VFNMNNSSFAIA
-271 YLYTFNILD
+271 YLYSFNILD
-280 IILLTKDYDS
+280 IILLTKNYDQ
-290 ETNYDNIFLK
+290 ENNYDNIFLK
-300 IANIY
+300 IANLY
-305 ILGEYLFTKSKI
+305 ILGEYLLEKTKI
-317 FDIEIN
+317 FEIEMN
-323 PENFNKVDFSLL
+323 PENFNKIDYSLL
-335 LLTLYFRNKKNNND
+335 LLTLYFRNIKNNND
-349 LSLMN
+349 NSLMN

-366 DFLKS
+366 DYLKS
-371 NYLMCAYFDELFG
+371 NYLMCAYFDELYN

-394 LIGKTLRKITY
+394 FIGKVLRKITY
-405 KNILPCLYTSIAYE
+405 KNILPCLYASIAYE
-419 YVEKNQLNNLLDN
+419 YIEKTQLNNLMND
-432 IDNNCLENIIE
+432 IDNNLLQNIIE

-448 FNYIKNE
+448 LSYIINE

-460 DKMKPLFNGKELL
+460 DKMKPLFNGKEIL
-473 EKLNMKAGK
+473 EKLNIKAGK
-482 EIGILIEYLL
+482 ELGFLIEYLI
-492 DEQIKDPKL
+492 DEQIKEPKL
-501 SKDDAIELLKKKK
+501 NKDDAIVLLKKKK
-514 DEIVINVN
+514 DEIGLIVN
-522 ENTNDKNNH
+522 DNKNNH

>member
-1 METESLSDVDINITE
+1 MELETLNEEDIKVIE

-31 STSNT
+31 NT
-36 ITSEFT
+36 NNKINKEFS
-42 LTEKEKQ
+42 LTEKEKE
-49 CFSIIMDI
+49 CFSIIMNI
-57 LKKHNL
+57 LKKNNL

-99 ATLINE
+99 ANIINE
-105 ELYPGKNKVGI
+105 ESYQGKNKVRI
-116 IQQNV
+116 NKKNV

-131 IKINNTWIDLVN
+131 IKVCQTWIDLVN

-155 VTDAERRDLSINS
+155 LTDAERRDLSINS

-181 TNKGIKDLQNGIIET
+181 TNKGIHDLENGIIET
-196 PIDAEITFKDD
+196 PIDAEITFRDD

-220 YKFRIGYNINN
+220 YKFRIGFNINN
-231 YIGKNKENIIKNFYE
+231 YIEKNKEEIVKNFYD

-259 IFNMNNSSFAIA
+259 VFNMNNSSFAIA
-271 YLYTFNILD
+271 YLYSFNILD
-280 IILLTKDYDS
+280 IILLTKNYDQ
-290 ETNYDNIFLK
+290 ENNYDNIFLK
-300 IANIY
+300 IANLY
-305 ILGEYLFTKSKI
+305 ILGEYLLEKTKI
-317 FDIEIN
+317 FEIEMN
-323 PENFNKVDFSLL
+323 PENFNKIDYSLL
-335 LLTLYFRNKKNNND
+335 LLTLYFRNIKNNND
-349 LSLMN
+349 NSLMN

-366 DFLKS
+366 DYLKS
-371 NYLMCAYFDELFG
+371 NYLMCAYFDELYN

-394 LIGKTLRKITY
+394 FIGKVLRKITY
-405 KNILPCLYTSIAYE
+405 KNILPCLYASIAYE
-419 YVEKNQLNNLLDN
+419 YIEKTQLNNLMND
-432 IDNNCLENIIE
+432 IDNNLLQNIIE

-448 FNYIKNE
+448 LSYIINE

-460 DKMKPLFNGKELL
+460 DKMKPLFNGKEIL
-473 EKLNMKAGK
+473 EKLNIKAGK
-482 EIGILIEYLL
+482 ELGFLIEYLI
-492 DEQIKDPKL
+492 DEQIKEPKL
-501 SKDDAIELLKKKK
+501 NKDDAIVLLKKKK
-514 DEIVINVN
+514 DEIGLIVN
-522 ENTNDKNNH
+522 DNKNNH

>member
-1 METESLSDVDINITE
+1 MELETLNEEDIKVIE

-31 STSNT
+31 NT
-36 ITSEFT
+36 NNKINKEFS
-42 LTEKEKQ
+42 LTEKEKE
-49 CFSIIMDI
+49 CFSIIMNI
-57 LKKHNL
+57 LKKNNL

-99 ATLINE
+99 ANLINE

-131 IKINNTWIDLVN
+131 IKVCQTWIDLVN

-155 VTDAERRDLSINS
+155 LTDAERRDLSINS
-168 LFYNINEGKVEDF
+168 LFYNINEEKVEDF
-181 TNKGIKDLQNGIIET
+181 TNKGIHDLENGIIET
-196 PIDAEITFKDD
+196 PIDAEITFRDD

-220 YKFRIGYNINN
+220 YKFRIGFNINN
-231 YIGKNKENIIKNFYE
+231 YIEKNKEEIVKNFYD

-259 IFNMNNSSFAIA
+259 VFNMNNSSFAIA
-271 YLYTFNILD
+271 YLYSFNILD
-280 IILLTKDYDS
+280 IILLTKNYDQ
-290 ETNYDNIFLK
+290 ENNNDNIFLK
-300 IANIY
+300 IANLY
-305 ILGEYLFTKSKI
+305 ILGEYLLEKTKI
-317 FDIEIN
+317 FEIEMN
-323 PENFNKVDFSLL
+323 PENFNKIDYSLL
-335 LLTLYFRNKKNNND
+335 LLTLYFRNIKNNND
-349 LSLMN
+349 NSLMN

-366 DFLKS
+366 DYLKS
-371 NYLMCAYFDELFG
+371 NYLMCAYFDELYN

-394 LIGKTLRKITY
+394 FIGKVLRKITY
-405 KNILPCLYTSIAYE
+405 KNILPCLYASIAYE
-419 YVEKNQLNNLLDN
+419 YIEKTQLNNLMND
-432 IDNNCLENIIE
+432 IDNNLLQNIIE

-448 FNYIKNE
+448 LSYIINE

-460 DKMKPLFNGKELL
+460 DKMKPLFNGKEIL
-473 EKLNMKAGK
+473 EKLNIKAGK
-482 EIGILIEYLL
+482 ELGFLIEYLI
-492 DEQIKDPKL
+492 DEQIKEPKL
-501 SKDDAIELLKKKK
+501 NKDDAIVLLKKKK
-514 DEIVINVN
+514 DEIGLIVN
-522 ENTNDKNNH
+522 DNKNNH

>member
-1 METESLSDVDINITE
+1 MELETLNEEDIKVIE

-31 STSNT
+31 NT
-36 ITSEFT
+36 NNKINKEFS
-42 LTEKEKQ
+42 LTEKEKE
-49 CFSIIMDI
+49 CFSIIMNI
-57 LKKHNL
+57 LKKNNL

-99 ATLINE
+99 ANLINE

-131 IKINNTWIDLVN
+131 IKVCQTWIDLVN

-155 VTDAERRDLSINS
+155 ITDAERRDLSINS

-181 TNKGIKDLQNGIIET
+181 TNKGIHDLENGIIET
-196 PIDAEITFKDD
+196 PIDAEITFRDD

-220 YKFRIGYNINN
+220 YKFRIGFNINN
-231 YIGKNKENIIKNFYE
+231 YIEKNKEEIVKNFYD

-259 IFNMNNSSFAIA
+259 VFNMNNSSFAIA
-271 YLYTFNILD
+271 YLYSFNILD
-280 IILLTKDYDS
+280 IILLTKNYDQ
-290 ETNYDNIFLK
+290 ENNYDNIFLK
-300 IANIY
+300 IANLY
-305 ILGEYLFTKSKI
+305 ILGEYLLEKTKI
-317 FDIEIN
+317 FEIEMN
-323 PENFNKVDFSLL
+323 PENFNKIDYSLL
-335 LLTLYFRNKKNNND
+335 LLTLYFRNIKNNND
-349 LSLMN
+349 NSLMN

-366 DFLKS
+366 DYLKS
-371 NYLMCAYFDELFG
+371 NYLMCAYFDELYN

-394 LIGKTLRKITY
+394 FIGKVLRKITY
-405 KNILPCLYTSIAYE
+405 KNILPCLYASIAYE
-419 YVEKNQLNNLLDN
+419 YIEKTQLNNLMND
-432 IDNNCLENIIE
+432 IDNNLLQNIIE

-448 FNYIKNE
+448 LSYIINE

-460 DKMKPLFNGKELL
+460 DKMKPLFNGKEIL

-482 EIGILIEYLL
+482 ELGILIEYLI
-492 DEQIKDPKL
+492 DEQIKEPKL
-501 SKDDAIELLKKKK
+501 NKDDAIVLLKKKK
-514 DEIVINVN
+514 DEIGLIVN
-522 ENTNDKNNH
+522 DIKNNH

>member
-1 METESLSDVDINITE
+1 MELETLNEEDIKVIE

-31 STSNT
+31 NT
-36 ITSEFT
+36 NNIINKEFS
-42 LTEKEKQ
+42 LTEKEKE
-49 CFSIIMDI
+49 CFSIIMNI
-57 LKKHNL
+57 LKKNNL

-99 ATLINE
+99 ANLINE

-131 IKINNTWIDLVN
+131 IKVCQTWIDLVN

-155 VTDAERRDLSINS
+155 ITDAERRDLSINS

-181 TNKGIKDLQNGIIET
+181 TNKGIHDLENGIIET
-196 PIDAEITFKDD
+196 PIDAEITFRDD

-220 YKFRIGYNINN
+220 YKFRIGFNINN
-231 YIGKNKENIIKNFYE
+231 YIEKNKEEIIKNFYD

-259 IFNMNNSSFAIA
+259 VFNMNNSSFAIA
-271 YLYTFNILD
+271 YLYSFNILD
-280 IILLTKDYDS
+280 IILLTKNYDQ
-290 ETNYDNIFLK
+290 ENNYDNIFLK
-300 IANIY
+300 IANLY
-305 ILGEYLFTKSKI
+305 ILGEYLLEKTKI
-317 FDIEIN
+317 FEIEMN
-323 PENFNKVDFSLL
+323 PENFNKIDYSLL
-335 LLTLYFRNKKNNND
+335 LLTLYFRNIKNNND
-349 LSLMN
+349 NSLMN

-366 DFLKS
+366 DYLKS
-371 NYLMCAYFDELFG
+371 NYLMCAYFDELYN

-394 LIGKTLRKITY
+394 FIGKVLRKITY
-405 KNILPCLYTSIAYE
+405 KNILPCLYASIVYE
-419 YVEKNQLNNLLDN
+419 YIEKTQLNNLMND
-432 IDNNCLENIIE
+432 IDNNLLQNIIE

-448 FNYIKNE
+448 LSYIINE

-460 DKMKPLFNGKELL
+460 DKMKPLFNGKEIL

-482 EIGILIEYLL
+482 ELGFLIEYLI
-492 DEQIKDPKL
+492 DEQIKEPKL
-501 SKDDAIELLKKKK
+501 NKDDAIVLLKKKK
-514 DEIVINVN
+514 DEIGLIVN
-522 ENTNDKNNH
+522 DNKNNH

>member
-1 METESLSDVDINITE
+1 MELETLNEEDIKVIE

-31 STSNT
+31 NT
-36 ITSEFT
+36 NNKINKEFS
-42 LTEKEKQ
+42 LTEKEKE
-49 CFSIIMDI
+49 CFSIIMNI
-57 LKKHNL
+57 LKKNNL

-99 ATLINE
+99 ANLINE

-131 IKINNTWIDLVN
+131 IKVCQTWIDLVN

-155 VTDAERRDLSINS
+155 LTDAERRDLSVNS

-181 TNKGIKDLQNGIIET
+181 TNKGIHDLENGIIET
-196 PIDAEITFKDD
+196 PIDAEITFRDD

-220 YKFRIGYNINN
+220 YKFRIGFNINN
-231 YIGKNKENIIKNFYE
+231 YIEKNKEEIVKNFYD

-259 IFNMNNSSFAIA
+259 VFNMNNSSFAIA
-271 YLYTFNILD
+271 YLYSFNILD
-280 IILLTKDYDS
+280 IILLTKNYDQ
-290 ETNYDNIFLK
+290 ENNYDNIFLK
-300 IANIY
+300 IVNLY
-305 ILGEYLFTKSKI
+305 ILGEYLLEKTKI
-317 FDIEIN
+317 FEIEMN
-323 PENFNKVDFSLL
+323 PENFNKIDYSLL
-335 LLTLYFRNKKNNND
+335 LLTLYFRNIKNNND
-349 LSLMN
+349 NSLMN

-366 DFLKS
+366 DYLKS
-371 NYLMCAYFDELFG
+371 NYLMCAYFDELYN

-394 LIGKTLRKITY
+394 FIGKVLRKITY
-405 KNILPCLYTSIAYE
+405 KNILPCLYASIAYE
-419 YVEKNQLNNLLDN
+419 YIEKTQLNNLMND
-432 IDNNCLENIIE
+432 IDNNLLQNIIE

-448 FNYIKNE
+448 LSYIINE

-460 DKMKPLFNGKELL
+460 DKMKPLFNGKEIL

-482 EIGILIEYLL
+482 ELGILIEYLI
-492 DEQIKDPKL
+492 DEQIKEPNL
-501 SKDDAIELLKKKK
+501 NKDDAIVLLKKKK
-514 DEIVINVN
+514 DEIGLIVN
-522 ENTNDKNNH
+522 DNKNNH

>member
-1 METESLSDVDINITE
+1 MELETLNEEDIKVIE

-31 STSNT
+31 NT
-36 ITSEFT
+36 NNKINKEFS
-42 LTEKEKQ
+42 LTEKEKE
-49 CFSIIMDI
+49 CFSIIMNI
-57 LKKHNL
+57 LKKNNL

-99 ATLINE
+99 ANLINE

-131 IKINNTWIDLVN
+131 IKVCQTWIDLVN

-155 VTDAERRDLSINS
+155 LTDAERRDLSINS

-181 TNKGIKDLQNGIIET
+181 TNKGIHDLENGIIET
-196 PIDAEITFKDD
+196 PIDAEITFRDD

-220 YKFRIGYNINN
+220 YKFRIGFNINN
-231 YIGKNKENIIKNFYE
+231 YIEKNKEEIVKNFYD

-259 IFNMNNSSFAIA
+259 VFNMNNSSFAIA
-271 YLYTFNILD
+271 YLYSFNILD
-280 IILLTKDYDS
+280 IILLTKNYDQ
-290 ETNYDNIFLK
+290 ENNYDNIFLK
-300 IANIY
+300 IANLY
-305 ILGEYLFTKSKI
+305 ILGEYLLEKTKI
-317 FDIEIN
+317 FEIEMN
-323 PENFNKVDFSLL
+323 PENFNKIDYSLL
-335 LLTLYFRNKKNNND
+335 LLTLYFRNIKNNND
-349 LSLMN
+349 NSLMN

-366 DFLKS
+366 DYLKS
-371 NYLMCAYFDELFG
+371 NYLMCAYFDELYNLF
-384 LINQENYNRL
+384 NQENYNRL
-394 LIGKTLRKITY
+394 FIGKVLRKITY
-405 KNILPCLYTSIAYE
+405 KNILPCLYASIAYE
-419 YVEKNQLNNLLDN
+419 YIEKTQLNNLMND
-432 IDNNCLENIIE
+432 IDNNLLQNIIE

-448 FNYIKNE
+448 LSYIINE

-460 DKMKPLFNGKELL
+460 DKMKPLFNGKEIL
-473 EKLNMKAGK
+473 EKLNIKAGK
-482 EIGILIEYLL
+482 ELGILIENLI
-492 DEQIKDPKL
+492 DEQIKEPNL
-501 SKDDAIELLKKKK
+501 NKDDAIVLLKKKK
-514 DEIVINVN
+514 DEIGLIVN
-522 ENTNDKNNH
+522 DNKNNH

>member
-1 METESLSDVDINITE
+1 MELETLNEEDIKVIE
-16 KYQSLESN
+16 KYQLLESN

-31 STSNT
+31 NT
-36 ITSEFT
+36 NNKINKEFS
-42 LTEKEKQ
+42 LTEKEKE
-49 CFSIIMDI
+49 CFSIIMNI
-57 LKKHNL
+57 LKKNNL

-99 ATLINE
+99 ANLINE

-131 IKINNTWIDLVN
+131 IKVCQTWIDLVN

-155 VTDAERRDLSINS
+155 LTDAERRDLSINS
-168 LFYNINEGKVEDF
+168 LFYNINEEKVEDF
-181 TNKGIKDLQNGIIET
+181 TNKGIHDLENGIIET
-196 PIDAEITFKDD
+196 PIDAEITFRDD

-220 YKFRIGYNINN
+220 YKFRIGFNINN
-231 YIGKNKENIIKNFYE
+231 YIEKNKEEIIKNFYD

-259 IFNMNNSSFAIA
+259 VFNMNNSSFAIA
-271 YLYTFNILD
+271 YLYSFNILD
-280 IILLTKDYDS
+280 IILLTKNYDQ
-290 ETNYDNIFLK
+290 ENNYDNIFLK
-300 IANIY
+300 IANLY
-305 ILGEYLFTKSKI
+305 ILGEYLLEKTKI
-317 FDIEIN
+317 FEIEMN
-323 PENFNKVDFSLL
+323 PENFNKIDYSLL
-335 LLTLYFRNKKNNND
+335 LLTLYFRNIKNNND
-349 LSLMN
+349 NSLMN

-366 DFLKS
+366 DYLKS
-371 NYLMCAYFDELFG
+371 NYLMCAYFDELYN

-394 LIGKTLRKITY
+394 FIGKVLRKITY
-405 KNILPCLYTSIAYE
+405 KNILPSLYGSIAYE
-419 YVEKNQLNNLLDN
+419 YIEKTQLNNIMND
-432 IDNNCLENIIE
+432 IDNNLLQNIIE

-448 FNYIKNE
+448 LSYIINE

-460 DKMKPLFNGKELL
+460 DKMKPLFNGKEIL
-473 EKLNMKAGK
+473 EKLNIKAGK
-482 EIGILIEYLL
+482 ELGFLIEYLI
-492 DEQIKDPKL
+492 DEQIKEPKL
-501 SKDDAIELLKKKK
+501 NKDDAIVLLKKKK
-514 DEIVINVN
+514 DEIGLIVN
-522 ENTNDKNNH
+522 DNKNNH

>member
-1 METESLSDVDINITE
+1 MELETLNEEDIKVIE

-31 STSNT
+31 NT
-36 ITSEFT
+36 NNKINKEFS
-42 LTEKEKQ
+42 LTEKEKE
-49 CFSIIMDI
+49 CFSIIMNI
-57 LKKHNL
+57 LKKNNL

-99 ATLINE
+99 ANLINE

-131 IKINNTWIDLVN
+131 IKVCQTWIDLVN

-155 VTDAERRDLSINS
+155 LTDAERRDLSINS

-181 TNKGIKDLQNGIIET
+181 TNKGIHDLENGIIET
-196 PIDAEITFKDD
+196 PIDAEITFRDD

-220 YKFRIGYNINN
+220 YKFRIGFNINN
-231 YIGKNKENIIKNFYE
+231 YIEKNKEEIVKNFYD

-259 IFNMNNSSFAIA
+259 VFNMNNSSFAIA
-271 YLYTFNILD
+271 YLYSFNILD
-280 IILLTKDYDS
+280 IILLTKNYDQ
-290 ETNYDNIFLK
+290 ENNYDNIFLK
-300 IANIY
+300 IANLY
-305 ILGEYLFTKSKI
+305 ILGEYLLEKTKI
-317 FDIEIN
+317 FEIEMN
-323 PENFNKVDFSLL
+323 PENFNKIDYSLL
-335 LLTLYFRNKKNNND
+335 LLTLYFRNIKNNND
-349 LSLMN
+349 NSLMN

-366 DFLKS
+366 DYLKS
-371 NYLMCAYFDELFG
+371 NYLMCAYFDELYN

-394 LIGKTLRKITY
+394 FIGKVLRKITY
-405 KNILPCLYTSIAYE
+405 KNILPCLYASIVYE
-419 YVEKNQLNNLLDN
+419 YIEKTQLNNLMND
-432 IDNNCLENIIE
+432 IDNNLLQNIIE

-448 FNYIKNE
+448 LSFIINE

-460 DKMKPLFNGKELL
+460 DKMKPLFNGKEIL
-473 EKLNMKAGK
+473 EKLNIKAGK
-482 EIGILIEYLL
+482 ELGILIEYLI
-492 DEQIKDPKL
+492 DEQIKEPKL
-501 SKDDAIELLKKKK
+501 NKDDAIVLLKKKK
-514 DEIVINVN
+514 DEIGLIVN
-522 ENTNDKNNH
+522 DNKNNH

>member
-259 IFNMNNSSFAIA
+259 IFNMNNSSFAIG
-271 YLYTFNILD
+271 YLYSYNILD
-280 IILLTKDYDS
+280 IILLVKDYDNKNNY
-290 ETNYDNIFLK
+290 ENTFIKITNV
-300 IANIY
+300 Y
-305 ILGEYLFTKSKI
+305 ILGEYLYQKYKI

-323 PENFNKVDFSLL
+323 SDNFNKIDFSLL
-335 LLTLYFRNKKNNND
+335 LLTLYFRNIIND
-349 LSLMN
+349 RSLLN

-366 DFLKS
+366 DYLKANYIMCS
-371 NYLMCAYFDELFG
+371 NFDELFN
-384 LINQENYNRL
+384 LINQDNYDRL
-394 LIGKTLRKITY
+394 KIGKVLRKITY
-405 KNILPCLYTSIAYE
+405 KNIIPCLYASIAYDYIE
-419 YVEKNQLNNLLDN
+419 TVELNSLLNEINDN
-432 IDNNCLENIIE
+432 VLQNIVN
-443 KNKRF
+443 KNKMF
-448 FNYIKNE
+448 FEFISKEN
-455 DMMHI
+455 MLHI

-473 EKLNMKAGK
+473 DLLNMKAGK
-482 EIGILIEYLL
+482 EIGILIDYLV
-492 DEQIKDPKL
+492 DEQIKDQYL
-501 SKDDAIELLKKKK
+501 TKDQAIELLKKKK
-514 DEIVINVN
+514 EEINVN
-522 ENTNDKNNH
+522 INDNIEVNKGSH
-531 SKKNNNKKNKK
+531 KKNKK

>member
-1 METESLSDVDINITE
+1 MELETLNEEDIIVIE

-31 STSNT
+31 NT
-36 ITSEFT
+36 NNKINKEFS
-42 LTEKEKQ
+42 LTEKEKE
-49 CFSIIMDI
+49 CFSIIMNI
-57 LKKHNL
+57 LKKNNL

-99 ATLINE
+99 ANLINE

-121 EKGKNLETAT
+121 ERGKNLETAT
-131 IKINNTWIDLVN
+131 IKVCQTWIDLVN

-155 VTDAERRDLSINS
+155 INDAERRDLSINS

-181 TNKGIKDLQNGIIET
+181 TNKGIHDLENGIIET
-196 PIDAEITFKDD
+196 PIDAEITFRDD

-220 YKFRIGYNINN
+220 YKFRIGFNINN
-231 YIGKNKENIIKNFYE
+231 YIEKNKEEIVKNFYD

-259 IFNMNNSSFAIA
+259 VFIMNNSSFAIA
-271 YLYTFNILD
+271 YLYSFNILD
-280 IILLTKDYDS
+280 IILLTKNYDQ
-290 ETNYDNIFLK
+290 ENNYDNIFLK
-300 IANIY
+300 IANLY
-305 ILGEYLFTKSKI
+305 ILGEYLLEKTKI
-317 FDIEIN
+317 FQIEMN
-323 PENFNKVDFSLL
+323 PENFNKIDYSLL
-335 LLTLYFRNKKNNND
+335 LLTLYFRNIKNNND
-349 LSLMN
+349 NSLMN

-366 DFLKS
+366 DYLKS
-371 NYLMCAYFDELFG
+371 NYLMCAYFDELYN

-394 LIGKTLRKITY
+394 FIGKVLRKITY
-405 KNILPCLYTSIAYE
+405 KNILPSLYASIAYE
-419 YVEKNQLNNLLDN
+419 YIEKTQLNNIMND
-432 IDNNCLENIIE
+432 IDNNLLQNIIE

-448 FNYIKNE
+448 LSYIINE

-460 DKMKPLFNGKELL
+460 DKMKPLFNGKEIL
-473 EKLNMKAGK
+473 EKLNIKAGK
-482 EIGILIEYLL
+482 ELGFLIEYLI

-501 SKDDAIELLKKKK
+501 NKDDAIVLLKKKK
-514 DEIVINVN
+514 DEIGLIVN
-522 ENTNDKNNH
+522 DNKNNH

>member
-1 METESLSDVDINITE
+1 MELETLNEEDIKVIE

-31 STSNT
+31 NT
-36 ITSEFT
+36 NNKINKEFS
-42 LTEKEKQ
+42 LTEKEKE
-49 CFSIIMDI
+49 CFSIIMNI
-57 LKKHNL
+57 LKKNNL

-99 ATLINE
+99 ANLINE

-131 IKINNTWIDLVN
+131 IKVCQTWIDLVN

-155 VTDAERRDLSINS
+155 LTDAERRDLSINS
-168 LFYNINEGKVEDF
+168 LFYNINEEKVEDF
-181 TNKGIKDLQNGIIET
+181 TNKGIHDLENGIIET
-196 PIDAEITFKDD
+196 PIDAEITFRDD

-220 YKFRIGYNINN
+220 YKFRIGFNINN
-231 YIGKNKENIIKNFYE
+231 YIEKNKEEIVKNFYD

-259 IFNMNNSSFAIA
+259 VFNMNNSSFAIA
-271 YLYTFNILD
+271 YLYSFNILD
-280 IILLTKDYDS
+280 IILLTKNYDQ
-290 ETNYDNIFLK
+290 ENNYDNIFLK
-300 IANIY
+300 IVNLY
-305 ILGEYLFTKSKI
+305 ILGEYLLEKTKI
-317 FDIEIN
+317 FEIEMN
-323 PENFNKVDFSLL
+323 PENFNKIDYSLL
-335 LLTLYFRNKKNNND
+335 LLTLYFRNIKNNND
-349 LSLMN
+349 NSLMN

-366 DFLKS
+366 DYLKS
-371 NYLMCAYFDELFG
+371 NYLMCAYFDELYN

-394 LIGKTLRKITY
+394 FIGKVLRKITY
-405 KNILPCLYTSIAYE
+405 KNILPCLYASIAYE
-419 YVEKNQLNNLLDN
+419 YIEKTQLNNLMND
-432 IDNNCLENIIE
+432 IDNNLLQNIIE

-448 FNYIKNE
+448 LSYIINE

-460 DKMKPLFNGKELL
+460 DKMKPLFNGKEIL

-482 EIGILIEYLL
+482 ELGILIEYLI
-492 DEQIKDPKL
+492 DEQIKEPKL
-501 SKDDAIELLKKKK
+501 NKDDAIVLLKKKK
-514 DEIVINVN
+514 DEIGLIVN
-522 ENTNDKNNH
+522 DNKNNH